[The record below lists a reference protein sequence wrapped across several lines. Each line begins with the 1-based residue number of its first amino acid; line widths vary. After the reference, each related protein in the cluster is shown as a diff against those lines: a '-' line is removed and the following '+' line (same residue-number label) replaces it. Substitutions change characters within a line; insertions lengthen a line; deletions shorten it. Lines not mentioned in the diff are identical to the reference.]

1 MSHATSSKPNELTQL
16 PKESVALVVPKQH
29 VKTVKSA
36 LERAGKLDRNVKITP
51 EIVALDDSA
60 SQSLSGEIQFLAQ
73 SDLALQSTGLT
84 GPREKR
90 PDYMHIPTTIAYPW
104 NRRTRKE
111 AAGVEEP
118 DLLKLEILEEI
129 CIPELA
135 HDIRLA
141 LHTASNIDPAN
152 LEKNPLRRALKE
164 AFDNLPVSVLAK
176 LDLTSSTLVE
186 SFPEGYSIYK
196 PMLLL
201 PHNAFTSPPWQ
212 MLLASHSVHS
222 VTLSTIW
229 IHIAAALNTSHIAIN
244 SPIPLQSSSS
254 DSNILRSPVN
264 LTPIHGSFGPPITPQ
279 RLSNPTPTDFEQA
292 LWVTTTQNNIHQ
304 TWAPQ
309 YTMFS
314 RGNMREKTRL
324 LNVPSVTTL
333 PPHSAAL
340 DMYAGIGYF
349 TFSYRRAGL
358 RPIICFELNPWS
370 VEGLRRGAAMNGWSV
385 AVFTNENI
393 TGEELATEAD
403 FIVFQMSNIHSI
415 KLLPHLQKLEYKI
428 RHINL
433 GLLPSSQDSWQ
444 HAATLLDREHGG
456 WIHLHENLNI
466 NAIESRKSDIESEF
480 RTYIQ
485 VGVERQ
491 VTVEWVEKV
500 KMYAPGVVHCV
511 FDVYIGPV

>member
-1 MSHATSSKPNELTQL
+1 MSHDSVGESNELTQI
-16 PKESVALVVPKQH
+16 PKESIALVVPKQH

-51 EIVALDDSA
+51 EIVALDDSV
-60 SQSLSGEIQFLAQ
+60 SHSLNG
-73 SDLALQSTGLT
+73 DLSSAHLDLVLQSTGLAEP
-84 GPREKR
+84 GAHR
-90 PDYMHIPTTIAYPW
+90 PSYMRIPTTIAHPW
-104 NRRTRKE
+104 NGSSR
-111 AAGVEEP
+111 EEGAETEETE
-118 DLLKLEILEEI
+118 LLKLKILENL

-135 HDIRLA
+135 NDTRLA
-141 LHTASNIDPAN
+141 HYTPSNTGPAN

-164 AFDNLPVSVLAK
+164 ALDNLPVAILGN
-176 LDLTSSTLVE
+176 LNLTSSTLVE

-201 PHNAFTSPPWQ
+201 PHNAFTSPSWQ
-212 MLLASHSVHS
+212 TLLASHPVQSA
-222 VTLSTIW
+222 TLSTIW
-229 IHIAAALNTSHIAIN
+229 THISAALNTSHIAIN

-264 LTPIHGSFGPPITPQ
+264 LTPIYNSFGPPITTH
-279 RLSNPTPTDFEQA
+279 RLSNPTPTDFDQA
-292 LWVTTTQNNIHQ
+292 LWVTTTQNNIRQ

-324 LNVPSVTTL
+324 LNSPSVTTL

-349 TFSYRRAGL
+349 AFSYRRAGL
-358 RPIICFELNPWS
+358 RPVICFELNPWS

-385 AVFTNENI
+385 TIFTDENI
-393 TGEELATEAD
+393 MGEEIDTEAD
-403 FIVFQMSNIHSI
+403 FVVFQMSNIHAI
-415 KLLPHLQKLEYKI
+415 KLLPLLRKLEYKI
-428 RHINL
+428 RHVNL
-433 GLLPSSQDSWQ
+433 GLLPSSRDSWQ
-444 HAATLLDREHGG
+444 NAATLLDGENGG
-456 WIHLHENLNI
+456 WVHVHENLNI
-466 NAIESRKSDIESEF
+466 NAIEARKSEIESEF
-480 RTYIQ
+480 KTYM
-485 VGVERQ
+485 VGVVKR
-491 VTVEWVEKV
+491 VSVEWVEKV